1 MARLNKVMLIGHL
14 GKDPEL
20 RYTPGGAAVA
30 TVSLATNEP
39 YKDKEGNWQERPEWH
54 RLVIWNKQA
63 ENAAEYLKKGSQVFV
78 EGRLQTRS
86 WQDKDGQKHYTTE
99 IIVQNFQILGRKSDG
114 GTGGAPDIPPPSDD
128 IAPPPQTGD
137 KEDLPF

>member
-20 RYTPGGAAVA
+20 KYTPGGAAVA

-39 YKDKEGNWQERPEWH
+39 FKDKDGNWQERPEWH

-63 ENAAEYLKKGSQVFV
+63 ENAAEFLKKGSPVFV
-78 EGRLQTRS
+78 EGRLQTRN
-86 WQDKDGQKHYTTE
+86 WEKDGQKHYTTE
-99 IIVQNFQILGRKSDG
+99 IVVQNFQILSRKEG
-114 GTGGAPDIPPPSDD
+114 GGGPDIPPPSDD
-128 IAPPPQTGD
+128 LAPPAPQAGG
-137 KEDLPF
+137 EDLPF

>member
-20 RYTPGGAAVA
+20 KYTPGGAAVA

-39 YKDKEGNWQERPEWH
+39 FKDKDGNWQERPEWH

-63 ENAAEYLKKGSQVFV
+63 ENAAEFLKKGSQVFV
-78 EGRLQTRS
+78 EGRLQTRN
-86 WQDKDGQKHYTTE
+86 WEKDGQKHYMTE
-99 IIVQNFQILGRKSDG
+99 IIVQNYQILGRKEG
-114 GTGGAPDIPPPSDD
+114 GSAPDIPPPSDEM
-128 IAPPPQTGD
+128 APPVQTGG
-137 KEDLPF
+137 EDLPF

>member
-20 RYTPGGAAVA
+20 KYTPGGAAVA

-39 YKDKEGNWQERPEWH
+39 FKDKDGNWQERPEWH

-78 EGRLQTRS
+78 EGRLQTRN
-86 WQDKDGQKHYTTE
+86 WEKDGQKHYTTE
-99 IIVQNFQILGRKSDG
+99 IVVQNFQILGRKEG
-114 GTGGAPDIPPPSDD
+114 GGAPDIPVPSDD
-128 IAPPPQTGD
+128 LAPPPQSD
-137 KEDLPF
+137 REDLPF